1 VRHSSEAGST
11 ARTRRCWLRRL
22 VWREMTRGDDNFVG
36 VGDGAVIDVAD
47 DTSDQKEPAMPTG
60 LFPFPIPSARRR
72 MLSAQTFRQMVET
85 FEIAMS
91 VVTMRCAP
99 GRIAEHGVNV
109 GIRA

>member
-1 VRHSSEAGST
+1 
-11 ARTRRCWLRRL
+11 LL
-22 VWREMTRGDDNFVG
+22 
-36 VGDGAVIDVAD
+36 
-47 DTSDQKEPAMPTG
+47 Q
-60 LFPFPIPSARRR
+60 RRR

-99 GRIAEHGVNV
+99 GRIAEHGDNV